1 MESLVQVFTVGF
13 LATFQPFTFLLLVLG
28 VFWGMIF
35 GAIPGLTAA
44 MGVALAIP
52 FTFFMSA
59 VDGLTLLT
67 GIWIGGVSG
76 GLISAC
82 LLNMPGTPSS
92 ITSCFDGYPMSQKG
106 KSGQALGIAIT
117 SSAIG
122 GLLGVLVLMTLAPFI
137 ARQALKFGPFEYF
150 SLGVLA
156 FVAVSSMLGGSIWRN
171 LTGLA
176 MGLAISSIGADPISG
191 IPRLCFGI
199 SELQGGIALLPLL
212 VGLFC
217 VSEIIEDIGAE
228 MEAIVPPEA
237 RKVKL
242 RELLPPFEV
251 FKSNFAN
258 LIRSF
263 VIGLTIGIFPG
274 IGGAT
279 SNVIAYGMAK
289 SSSKHPE
296 KFGTGIPDGIIASE
310 TANNASIGGAFIPLV
325 ALGIPGDAVT
335 AILLGGFMIH
345 GINPGPLLFRYSADL
360 VYAVFSAQFWAN
372 VVMFVMG
379 LFLIK
384 LFIYSLSFP
393 KKFLLPIIAVSCILG
408 AFALNNRVFDI
419 WVLVF
424 FGIFGYAWNKMGFSL
439 VPVLV
444 AFVLGPVVEA
454 NLRQGLTESAGSF
467 LPIFTRPI
475 SLGLLIAAAAL
486 FLLGRY
492 LQRIMKRRR
501 VSGI

>member
-1 MESLVQVFTVGF
+1 MESLIKAFTVGF
-13 LATFQPFTFLLLVLG
+13 PATFQPLTFLFLLLGVL
-28 VFWGMIF
+28 WGMIF

-92 ITSCFDGYPMSQKG
+92 VTTCFDGYPMSRKG
-106 KSGQALGIAIT
+106 QSGQALGIALT
-117 SSAIG
+117 SSVIG

-150 SLGVLA
+150 SLGILA
-156 FVAVSSMLGGSIWRN
+156 FVAVSSMLGGNIWRN
-171 LTGLA
+171 LSGIAVGLTV
-176 MGLAISSIGADPISG
+176 SSIGADPISG

-199 SELQGGIALLPLL
+199 QELQGGIALLPLL
-212 VGLFC
+212 IGLFC
-217 VSEIIEDIGAE
+217 VSEIIGDIGAE
-228 MEAIVPPEA
+228 MEVIVPPEA
-237 RKVKL
+237 RKVRL
-242 RELLPPFEV
+242 RELIPPLEV
-251 FKSNFAN
+251 FKNN
-258 LIRSF
+258 LTNYVRSF
-263 VIGLTIGIFPG
+263 LVGISIGIFPG

-279 SNVIAYGMAK
+279 SNVVAYGLAK
-289 SSSKHPE
+289 SNSDHPE
-296 KFGTGIPDGIIASE
+296 KFGTGIPEGIIASE
-310 TANNASIGGAFIPLV
+310 VANNASIGGAFIPLV

-372 VVMFVMG
+372 IVMLVMG
-379 LFLIK
+379 IFLIK
-384 LFIYSLSFP
+384 FFIYSLSFP
-393 KKFLLPIIAVSCILG
+393 KKFLLPIIMLSCILG

-475 SLGLLIAAAAL
+475 SLGLLIASAL
-486 FLLGRY
+486 LALLGLY
-492 LQRIMKRRR
+492 VSKVTKRRR
-501 VSGI
+501 A